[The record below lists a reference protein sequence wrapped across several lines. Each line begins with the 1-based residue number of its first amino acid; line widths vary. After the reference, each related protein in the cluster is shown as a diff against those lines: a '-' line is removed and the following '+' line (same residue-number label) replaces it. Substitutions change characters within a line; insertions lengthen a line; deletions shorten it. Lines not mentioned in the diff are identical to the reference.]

1 MSTERAALTSRGPRC
16 VDELRKPMASLFLR
30 EEVPPWPTLCSK
42 PCRCVNFKMPGGEE
56 PQGAGNIPPHAMASV
71 AAWLPFARAAAIGWV
86 PIASN
91 PLPAPPLP
99 RSARRTDDVKLI
111 INVSGRRF
119 ETWRNTLE
127 RYPDTLLGS
136 NEREFFFDEDSHEYF
151 FDRDPD
157 IFRHILNY
165 YRTGKL
171 HYPKHECL
179 TSYDEEL
186 AFFGIIPD
194 VIGDCCYEDYRDR
207 KRENAERLLDDRLS
221 ENGQGDGQGAG
232 LPPLSS
238 LRQRMWR
245 AFENPHTSTA
255 ALVFYYVTGFFI
267 AVSVMANV
275 VETVP
280 CGTLPHSTKPLSC
293 GERYK
298 IVFFCLDTACVMI
311 FTAEYLL
318 RLFAAPNR
326 CKFVRSVM
334 SIIDVVAILP
344 YYIGLGITDNDDV
357 SGAFVTLRV
366 FRVFRIFKFSR
377 HSQGLRILGYTLKSC
392 ASELGFLVFSLAM
405 AIIIFATVMFYA
417 EKNVDRTN
425 FTSIPA
431 AFWYTIVTMTTL
443 GYGDMV
449 PKTITGKIVGGV
461 CSLSGVLVIALPVPV
476 IVSNFSRIYHQN
488 QRADKRKA
496 QKKARLAR
504 IKMAKASSGAAFVSR
519 KKAAEARMLAQE
531 QAAAAAAAAGSGSG
545 QNSPN
550 LVALNNDDEDI
561 FELQH
566 HHLLRCLEK
575 TTDREFVEME
585 NPFGGVTSGQQHPQ
599 QTQVVTPHRAISQSP
614 SVGSRASLMAC
625 CGRHCPPILSVSRRY
640 QKSHIPT
647 TGGDC
652 DEDLNEVKIRL
663 TDHHQQHQLRR
674 AHGNKSGMP
683 SSADS
688 LTQAGSCVAGENA
701 SGANGGSGQQAR
713 SPVTSAVINIAAS
726 GAQQGRHWPQDLL
739 IMHHEEAPGD
749 GSSSDQAGGGDE
761 DGLPPPPPYPNVV
774 KISSL

>member
-1 MSTERAALTSRGPRC
+1 MAVIKIAPHISGDSSVALAAS
-16 VDELRKPMASLFLR
+16 S
-30 EEVPPWPTLCSK
+30 
-42 PCRCVNFKMPGGEE
+42 
-56 PQGAGNIPPHAMASV
+56 GNQNMASV

-86 PIASN
+86 PIANN
-91 PLPAPPLP
+91 PLPPPP
-99 RSARRTDDVKLI
+99 IAKERRRPDDEKLI
-111 INVSGRRF
+111 VNVSGRRF

-127 RYPDTLLGS
+127 KYPDTLLGS
-136 NEREFFFDEDSHEYF
+136 NEREFFYDEETKEYF

-186 AFFGIIPD
+186 AFFGIVPD

-207 KRENAERLLDDRLS
+207 KRENAERIMDDKMS
-221 ENGQGDGQGAG
+221 ENNEANSQAAAD
-232 LPPLSS
+232 
-238 LRQRMWR
+238 LRNTREKMWR

-280 CGTLPHSTKPLSC
+280 CNVGTSIPSTATGRLLAKAGDSIPC

-298 IVFFCLDTACVMI
+298 VIFFCLDTACVMI

-318 RLFAAPNR
+318 RLFAAPDR
-326 CKFVRSVM
+326 CKFMRSVM

-344 YYIGLGITDNDDV
+344 YYIGLGLTTENDDV

-417 EKNVDRTN
+417 EKNENGTN
-425 FTSIPA
+425 FSSIPA

-449 PKTITGKIVGGV
+449 PKTIAGKVVGGV

-504 IKMAKASSGAAFVSR
+504 IRLAKATSGAAFLNKKRAVESR
-519 KKAAEARMLAQE
+519 LLAQE
-531 QAAAAAAAAGSGSG
+531 SGLG
-545 QNSPN
+545 MDENGDEHW
-550 LVALNNDDEDI
+550 LREEDI

-575 TTDREFVEME
+575 ATDREFVELE
-585 NPFGGVTSGQQHPQ
+585 NPFNGQPQ
-599 QTQVVTPHRAISQSP
+599 SQRSSSRGPLQSP
-614 SVGSRASLMAC
+614 SPTNA
-625 CGRHCPPILSVSRRY
+625 RR
-640 QKSHIPT
+640 
-647 TGGDC
+647 
-652 DEDLNEVKIRL
+652 
-663 TDHHQQHQLRR
+663 
-674 AHGNKSGMP
+674 GNKPTRDSGD
-683 SSADS
+683 SSPEDEEQ
-688 LTQAGSCVAGENA
+688 QAGTSHSATCPCCSWSCLLPAVHHHSNRRQQDPVSAEAGGTENVV
-701 SGANGGSGQQAR
+701 SGNVLTRRTARNETTSSGEPGSSRPIG
-713 SPVTSAVINIAAS
+713 AA
-726 GAQQGRHWPQDLL
+726 A
-739 IMHHEEAPGD
+739 A
-749 GSSSDQAGGGDE
+749 SSSDIDALEFHHQ
-761 DGLPPPPPYPNVV
+761 LPRSPSASPRTGENRQTVLH
-774 KISSL
+774 ISAL

>member
-1 MSTERAALTSRGPRC
+1 
-16 VDELRKPMASLFLR
+16 
-30 EEVPPWPTLCSK
+30 
-42 PCRCVNFKMPGGEE
+42 
-56 PQGAGNIPPHAMASV
+56 MASV

-86 PIASN
+86 PIAQH
-91 PLPAPPLP
+91 PLPPPP
-99 RSARRTDDVKLI
+99 IIKNRNKNEDEKLI
-111 INVSGRRF
+111 VNVSGRRF
-119 ETWRNTLE
+119 ETWRTTLE
-127 RYPDTLLGS
+127 KYPDTLLGS
-136 NEREFFFDEDSHEYF
+136 NEREFFYDEENKEYF

-171 HYPKHECL
+171 HYPRHECL
-179 TSYDEEL
+179 LSFDEEL
-186 AFFGIIPD
+186 AFFGILPD

-207 KRENAERLLDDRLS
+207 KRENAERLMDDKLS
-221 ENGQGDGQGAG
+221 ENSDQH
-232 LPPLSS
+232 LEKLTNI
-238 LRQRMWR
+238 RERMWR

-280 CGTLPHSTKPLSC
+280 CGLRPGRAGTLSC

-318 RLFAAPNR
+318 RLFAAPSR
-326 CKFVRSVM
+326 CKFMRSVM
-334 SIIDVVAILP
+334 SVIDVVAIMP
-344 YYIGLGITDNDDV
+344 YYIGLFITDNDDV

-417 EKNVDRTN
+417 EKNVDGTN

-449 PKTITGKIVGGV
+449 PETIAGKIVGGV

-496 QKKARLAR
+496 QRKARLAR
-504 IKMAKASSGAAFVSR
+504 IKMAKAGAGIAFANK
-519 KKAAEARMLAQE
+519 KKAAEARLAAQE
-531 QAAAAAAAAGSGSG
+531 SGIELDE
-545 QNSPN
+545 NY
-550 LVALNNDDEDI
+550 NDDDI

-575 TTDREFVEME
+575 TTDREFVELE
-585 NPFGGVTSGQQHPQ
+585 SQYNGQ
-599 QTQVVTPHRAISQSP
+599 TKRTGSP
-614 SVGSRASLMAC
+614 SPMASPSHSAHTTAGLLHSC
-625 CGRHCPPILSVSRRY
+625 CGRCCTGRY
-640 QKSHIPT
+640 Q
-647 TGGDC
+647 
-652 DEDLNEVKIRL
+652 NY
-663 TDHHQQHQLRR
+663 
-674 AHGNKSGMP
+674 
-683 SSADS
+683 
-688 LTQAGSCVAGENA
+688 
-701 SGANGGSGQQAR
+701 
-713 SPVTSAVINIAAS
+713 TSA
-726 GAQQGRHWPQDLL
+726 GQ
-739 IMHHEEAPGD
+739 
-749 GSSSDQAGGGDE
+749 
-761 DGLPPPPPYPNVV
+761 
-774 KISSL
+774 

>member
-1 MSTERAALTSRGPRC
+1 
-16 VDELRKPMASLFLR
+16 
-30 EEVPPWPTLCSK
+30 
-42 PCRCVNFKMPGGEE
+42 
-56 PQGAGNIPPHAMASV
+56 MASV

-86 PIASN
+86 PIATH
-91 PLPAPPLP
+91 PLPPPP
-99 RSARRTDDVKLI
+99 IPKDRRKADDEKLL

-127 RYPDTLLGS
+127 KYPDTLLGS
-136 NEREFFFDEDSHEYF
+136 NEREFFYDEESKEYF

-186 AFFGIIPD
+186 AFFGILPD

-207 KRENAERLLDDRLS
+207 KRENAERLMDDKLS
-221 ENGQGDGQGAG
+221 ENGDQTLQQLLDIRE
-232 LPPLSS
+232 S
-238 LRQRMWR
+238 MWR
-245 AFENPHTSTA
+245 AFQNPHISTA

-267 AVSVMANV
+267 AVSVLANV

-280 CGTLPHSTKPLSC
+280 CGNRPGRAGTLSC

-318 RLFAAPNR
+318 RLFAAPDR
-326 CKFVRSVM
+326 CKFARSVM
-334 SIIDVVAILP
+334 SVIDVVAILP

-417 EKNVDRTN
+417 EKNVDGTN
-425 FTSIPA
+425 FTSIPS

-449 PKTITGKIVGGV
+449 PKTIAGKVVGGV

-496 QKKARLAR
+496 QRKARLAR
-504 IKMAKASSGAAFVSR
+504 IRIAKASSGAAFVNK
-519 KKAAEARMLAQE
+519 KKAAEARLAAQE
-531 QAAAAAAAAGSGSG
+531 SG
-545 QNSPN
+545 
-550 LVALNNDDEDI
+550 LHLEEFYKEEDI

-585 NPFGGVTSGQQHPQ
+585 VPYNGAPKRPG
-599 QTQVVTPHRAISQSP
+599 SP
-614 SVGSRASLMAC
+614 SPLTSPAHSTASRGGLLQSC
-625 CGRHCPPILSVSRRY
+625 CGRCYPQRY
-640 QKSHIPT
+640 QVRGRRILASITSINDTAPSSSSHSHQSQPGRSHYQPATVDPT
-647 TGGDC
+647 T
-652 DEDLNEVKIRL
+652 V
-663 TDHHQQHQLRR
+663 
-674 AHGNKSGMP
+674 
-683 SSADS
+683 
-688 LTQAGSCVAGENA
+688 
-701 SGANGGSGQQAR
+701 
-713 SPVTSAVINIAAS
+713 
-726 GAQQGRHWPQDLL
+726 
-739 IMHHEEAPGD
+739 
-749 GSSSDQAGGGDE
+749 
-761 DGLPPPPPYPNVV
+761 PNVV
-774 KISSL
+774 FNMPGDTDRQRRQGASSSSPYNETRV